1 MFPSQDARNITV
13 LGVFLNF
20 SGCGISSNTLLI
32 YLFVCVYLQVDLLI
46 SALGFMLMIYMCVAA
61 INKKIP

>member
-1 MFPSQDARNITV
+1 MPGTSRV

-20 SGCGISSNTLLI
+20 YGCGISSNTLLI
-32 YLFVCVYLQVDLLI
+32 YLFVCVYLQAGLLI
-46 SALGFMLMIYMCVAA
+46 SALGFMLMNLMCVAA